1 MKFVLIMGL
10 SICCA
15 VLYLRKP
22 TETPEDAFKRYGIS
36 TYHILADVVKG
47 ERE

>member
-1 MKFVLIMGL
+1 MKFALIMGL

-22 TETPEDAFKRYGIS
+22 TAFKRYGIS